1 MSSLKIEIS
10 ERASKWFKEE
20 MELKQGDYI
29 RFYTQF
35 YGSSPVQETYSLG
48 FTKDDPIDMAA
59 STEAEG
65 ITFFVEESD
74 LWYFAGHDLYVDFNE
89 KNDEIEYQY
98 TKSE

>member
-1 MSSLKIEIS
+1 MEIFIS

-20 MELKQGDYI
+20 LDLKQGDYV

-59 STEAEG
+59 STVVEG
-65 ITFFVEESD
+65 MIFFVEESD
-74 LWYFAGHDLYVDFNE
+74 LWYFAGHHLHVDYNE
-89 KNDEIEYQY
+89 KTDEIEYQY
-98 TKSE
+98 IKS